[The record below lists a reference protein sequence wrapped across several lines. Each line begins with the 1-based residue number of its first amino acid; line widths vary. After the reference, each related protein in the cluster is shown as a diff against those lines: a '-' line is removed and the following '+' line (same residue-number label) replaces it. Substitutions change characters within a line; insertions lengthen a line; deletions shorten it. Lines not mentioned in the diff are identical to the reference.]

1 MEFEALNPDLYVQVL
16 DELELIRSSKPFQI
30 LFYGSRERGDS
41 NTDSDLN
48 FYLIAN
54 STDQMKSSFID
65 SVSRALSKLEDVAPV
80 NMIAGDA
87 DSLAHRLKISEPG
100 SIQLM
105 EASSVFYGEGIYE
118 GLLEQWRK
126 WKSFEIPKK
135 DLSIYL
141 EKRIRFFKQQV
152 TRNVKEEISQLERIT
167 TLTLHIWALQ
177 KIEDLTHVE
186 LLKMDTPDQLVPLF
200 SGLYRNEMDET
211 TEELLDL
218 STKIRKMKVDARNK
232 REISRE
238 DIHES
243 KYRLIELRKEEE
255 FMLNW
260 V

>member
-1 MEFEALNPDLYVQVL
+1 
-16 DELELIRSSKPFQI
+16 
-30 LFYGSRERGDS
+30 
-41 NTDSDLN
+41 
-48 FYLIAN
+48 
-54 STDQMKSSFID
+54 
-65 SVSRALSKLEDVAPV
+65 
-80 NMIAGDA
+80 
-87 DSLAHRLKISEPG
+87 
-100 SIQLM
+100 M
-105 EASSVFYGEGIYE
+105 EASSVFYGGRHLRGAIGNSGENGN
-118 GLLEQWRK
+118 R
-126 WKSFEIPKK
+126 FEIPKK

-152 TRNVKEEISQLERIT
+152 TRNVKGEISQLERIT